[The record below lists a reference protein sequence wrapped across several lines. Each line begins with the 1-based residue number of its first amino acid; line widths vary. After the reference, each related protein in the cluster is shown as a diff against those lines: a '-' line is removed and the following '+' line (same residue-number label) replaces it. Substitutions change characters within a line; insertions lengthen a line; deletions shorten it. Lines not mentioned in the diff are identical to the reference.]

1 MGSGLKVFGIG
12 VKEGGAQA
20 EAWSGQHGLTYP
32 VSADPEG
39 EILRRLGAVAV
50 PYHFVL
56 DRDLRVVLSTGDFE
70 KDSLIAAI
78 EGALERGKENGL

>member
-1 MGSGLKVFGIG
+1 LKVFGIG

-20 EAWSGQHGLTYP
+20 EAWARRHGLTYP

-39 EILRRLGAVAV
+39 EILRRFGAGAV
-50 PYHFVL
+50 PYHVVL
-56 DRDLRVVLSTGDFE
+56 DRDLRVLLSTGEFE
-70 KDSLIAAI
+70 KDSLLAAI